1 MERMV
6 MLHAGLRI
14 CNVGCPKY
22 DCDAFLCITVF
33 FVGDKFQG
41 IFRDSLFLC
50 RKEKHINRKKK
61 GRHMEEKR
69 IAVLG
74 IIIEDVRQAEQV
86 NALLHQFGSY
96 IIGRMGIPYKEKQLN
111 IISIVVDAP
120 ADVISALSG
129 KLGRLP
135 GVSSKALYSKTGS
148 GQGGKRK
155 EEPRGV
161 GERKNPGE

>member
-1 MERMV
+1 
-6 MLHAGLRI
+6 
-14 CNVGCPKY
+14 
-22 DCDAFLCITVF
+22 
-33 FVGDKFQG
+33 
-41 IFRDSLFLC
+41 
-50 RKEKHINRKKK
+50 
-61 GRHMEEKR
+61 MEEKR

-86 NALLHQFGSY
+86 NALLHQFGTY

-148 GQGGKRK
+148 GQGVGRK
-155 EEPRGV
+155 EEPRRA
-161 GERKNPGE
+161 EDRKSPGPGKAQEMK

>member
-1 MERMV
+1 
-6 MLHAGLRI
+6 
-14 CNVGCPKY
+14 
-22 DCDAFLCITVF
+22 
-33 FVGDKFQG
+33 
-41 IFRDSLFLC
+41 
-50 RKEKHINRKKK
+50 
-61 GRHMEEKR
+61 MEEKR

-86 NALLHQFGSY
+86 NALLHQFGTY

-135 GVSSKALYSKTGS
+135 GVSSKALYSKS
-148 GQGGKRK
+148 GRK
-155 EEPRGV
+155 EETRRAE
-161 GERKNPGE
+161 ERKSPGSGKAQEMK